1 MTELYDALTP
11 DEIRNIETHWGTT
24 LPELKR
30 LAIEHDERVRLDA
43 IAPENKRTPQQGKM
57 LDKMSFENIIG
68 MTNVKNRRK
77 PIEYQDEDPFAL
89 KQEDLVKIVPKD
101 R

>member
-30 LAIEHDERVRLDA
+30 LAIEHDERVRLEA
-43 IAPENKRTPQQGKM
+43 IAPEDKRTP
-57 LDKMSFENIIG
+57 
-68 MTNVKNRRK
+68 
-77 PIEYQDEDPFAL
+77 
-89 KQEDLVKIVPKD
+89 
-101 R
+101 